1 MTIRDIYRLALGL
14 LAENEAD
21 ATDYEAQV
29 VPIMNIMAV
38 ELLELNRA
46 LCLYKG
52 VEPLEVAPYY
62 SDLTNL
68 DVEMPFDSQITAGVM
83 PYGLAAKLALDD
95 EMAKAA
101 YFNNEYVEK
110 QQLYT
115 RYRVG
120 TVEEVY

>member
-1 MTIRDIYRLALGL
+1 MTIRDIYRLSLGL
-14 LAENEAD
+14 LAENELD

-29 VPIMNIMAV
+29 VPLINIMTV

-46 LCLYKG
+46 ICLYKG
-52 VEPLEVAPYY
+52 KEPLVSAPYY
-62 SDLTNL
+62 VDLTNL
-68 DVEMPFDSQITAGVM
+68 DVEMPYESEITAGVM

-95 EMAKAA
+95 EMAKAS

-110 QQLYT
+110 QQQYT

-120 TVEEVY
+120 TVEDVY

>member
-14 LAENEAD
+14 LAENELD

-29 VPIMNIMAV
+29 IPIINIMAV

-46 LCLYKG
+46 ICLYKG
-52 VEPLEVAPYY
+52 KEPLDTAPYY
-62 SDLTNL
+62 SDLINL
-68 DVEMPFDSQITAGVM
+68 DVEMPYDSQITTGVM

-95 EMAKAA
+95 EMAKAS

-110 QQLYT
+110 QQQFT
-115 RYRVG
+115 RYRAG
-120 TVEEVY
+120 AVEEVY